1 MATVMKKYMFLA
13 ATFLAV
19 CTFTACMD
27 DVPEPPV
34 TDDNGITSQ
43 ESVGEVNTTI
53 AQLKTRFK
61 NSITARNS
69 FEEVEEDL
77 IFEGTVVAN
86 DVSGNLYQTLVLRD
100 IRDDGSDQCI
110 QLGIKHTHLSP
121 FFPVGQT
128 LRVNLKGL
136 WIGNYSYVPKIGQ
149 PYFTSAGN
157 KRLGP
162 MLFQL
167 CRTQVQIVD
176 GPSAVK
182 KKALVTPLKKD
193 EAWLATKS
201 NQNINNAPL
210 LVTLEGYFPEADGQ
224 RVFTPN
230 ISQEEDPEEGYDA
243 GYAKDRTFKVGN
255 TDITV
260 RTSTRN
266 EISYTTIPLGRCR
279 VTGVLTYYSGWQLQL
294 RELADLESLE

>member
-1 MATVMKKYMFLA
+1 MKTYFYKIA
-13 ATFLAV
+13 ATFFAV

-34 TDDNGITSQ
+34 SDDNGITCQ
-43 ESVGEVNTTI
+43 ESVGDVNTTI

-61 NSITARNS
+61 NTITARNS

-86 DVSGNLYQTLVLRD
+86 DLSGNLYQTLVLRD

-110 QLGIKHTHLSP
+110 ELGIKHTHLSS

-128 LRVNLKGL
+128 VRVNLKGL

-162 MLFQL
+162 MLMQL
-167 CRTQVQIVD
+167 CRTQVQLVD
-176 GPSAVK
+176 GPSAQIK
-182 KKALVTPLKKD
+182 KTLVTPLVKD
-193 EAWLATKS
+193 EAWLATTS

-224 RVFTPN
+224 RIFTPN
-230 ISQEEDPEEGYDA
+230 VSEEEDPVEGYDA
-243 GYAKDRTFKVGN
+243 GYAKDRSFKVGN
-255 TDITV
+255 TEITV

-266 EISYTTIPLGRCR
+266 EISYTVIPTGQCR
-279 VTGVLTYYSGWQLQL
+279 LTGVLTYYSGWQLQL
-294 RELADLESLE
+294 RELNDLEVLK